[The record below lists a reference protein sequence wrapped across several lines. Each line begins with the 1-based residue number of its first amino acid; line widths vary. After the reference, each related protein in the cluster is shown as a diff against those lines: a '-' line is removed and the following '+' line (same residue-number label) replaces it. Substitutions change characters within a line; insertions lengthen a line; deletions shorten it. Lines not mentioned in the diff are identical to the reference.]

1 MQKKSFI
8 PHVDLEGMR
17 KAVNKVNTWLSD
29 VFTRFAKRKLTFQT
43 EVQGVEKVEQ
53 AKQKIESLPKTRTVE
68 MKIEQSGNFSALEMT
83 GKNLDKTLSVKSEV
97 SGLDQVQQLG
107 TAVNKL
113 PTTMTIA
120 TPPVG
125 QWAKMKGV
133 MAEVRAGVNDLSGG
147 MQNVASDF
155 MKKGG
160 GVFILFE
167 GIKSLIKIGQHFY
180 GEWINGMKEAAA
192 MSEQNASSIREA
204 AQANE
209 ELRQK
214 GDSYLAQLEQIA
226 SQENLSNA
234 NKADAKKAIGELT
247 KAYGDLGIKLDET
260 TGKLTGV
267 DSAMIK
273 KAEKDKSRR
282 IKELDAELKELQ
294 AANQQQAELRDK
306 AGIPVWFGGKVRIG
320 GKETS
325 EAAAKQI
332 AENNKRI
339 AEIMRQRKLLTASDP
354 AGELRA
360 KKQAETARQEEEY
373 KRRQRAFE
381 DRKHDDAFA
390 AETDPA
396 KKIANRQFMLD
407 RHQREVL
414 DPLRKKIA
422 AAEERVKNTTGDD
435 QMEARR
441 ILSQLK
447 SEEVNAKEK
456 SYGWEKQIENVRR
469 KTGNPVPAM
478 NPGVAAKPKEENRPA
493 VSSGQGKNA
502 RQGNPARDPD
512 PKPAPKNA
520 GNAGGGAAPARTA
533 DGASQNGSVKPA
545 NVNNGK
551 QNVVQTEKPS
561 GQKENAAPGNP
572 PQVPDPNPP
581 SKNAGQPAGDV
592 PAPAAKTASLTDWVR
607 IPYSDSRMPSFDLPG
622 KTNDLIRASVFG
634 GAAKPDKE
642 NYTRQIVAENK
653 AIHAI
658 LERIDSTVNELGKF

>member
-1 MQKKSFI
+1 MSKNNVTLKDGWVQKIKGQILKHIVDII
-8 PHVDLEGMR
+8 PNAWS
-17 KAVNKVNTWLSD
+17 K
-29 VFTRFAKRKLTFQT
+29 KLTVQT
-43 EVQGVEKVEQ
+43 EVKGVEKVEQ
-53 AKQKIESLPKTRTVE
+53 AKQKIESLPKTKTVK
-68 MKIEQSGNFSALEMT
+68 MKVEKSGDFSALNLT

-107 TAVNKL
+107 TAVNQL
-113 PTTMTIA
+113 PKTMTIA
-120 TPPVG
+120 PPPVG

-160 GVFILFE
+160 GVFILYE

-214 GDSYLAQLEQIA
+214 GDSYLAQLEQLA
-226 SQENLSNA
+226 SQESLSNA
-234 NKADAKKAIGELT
+234 NKAEAKKAIGELT

-282 IKELDAELKELQ
+282 IKELNAELKELQ
-294 AANQQQAELRDK
+294 NANQQQAEVRDK
-306 AGIPVWFGGKVRIG
+306 AGIPVWFGGKYRIG

-339 AEIMRQRKLLTASDP
+339 SEIMRQRKELMDSDP

-381 DRKHDDAFA
+381 DRKHDEAYA

-435 QMEARR
+435 RTEAQR
-441 ILSQLK
+441 ILTQLK
-447 SEEVNAKEK
+447 TEELSAKEK
-456 SYGWEKQIENVRR
+456 SYGWEKQIDDISRRSGNTVPSPVRR
-469 KTGNPVPAM
+469 T
-478 NPGVAAKPKEENRPA
+478 RPA
-493 VSSGQGKNA
+493 RTGTVRQTAGAPAEVQPDTALQNVSLAQQGFKVPYSTASAQPQKTLDLISLSGF
-502 RQGNPARDPD
+502 
-512 PKPAPKNA
+512 
-520 GNAGGGAAPARTA
+520 AGGG
-533 DGASQNGSVKPA
+533 KI
-545 NVNNGK
+545 
-551 QNVVQTEKPS
+551 
-561 GQKENAAPGNP
+561 
-572 PQVPDPNPP
+572 
-581 SKNAGQPAGDV
+581 AG
-592 PAPAAKTASLTDWVR
+592 
-607 IPYSDSRMPSFDLPG
+607 
-622 KTNDLIRASVFG
+622 
-634 GAAKPDKE
+634 
-642 NYTRQIVAENK
+642 
-653 AIHAI
+653 
-658 LERIDSTVNELGKF
+658 LGKSNGQITQDFKSVISILQRIESGVNDFGKF